1 VSKFQNHLLK
11 MNKKALL
18 RRKMV
23 NQVGVTKT
31 VAVALIV
38 TTMVMLELNL
48 NTMILLPRLTS
59 SIEMLEL
66 SL

>member
-1 VSKFQNHLLK
+1 

-18 RRKMV
+18 RRKMM

-31 VAVALIV
+31 VAMAAIV
-38 TTMVMLELNL
+38 TTMVMLEFNL
-48 NTMILLPRLTS
+48 NTMILLPRLIS

-66 SL
+66 AL

>member
-1 VSKFQNHLLK
+1 VLKFRHHLLK

-18 RRKMV
+18 RRKMM

-31 VAVALIV
+31 VAMAAIV
-38 TTMVMLELNL
+38 TTMVMLEFNL

-59 SIEMLEL
+59 SIEMLKL